1 MRRVLTKRTI
11 YVLASVAVLHASLLY
26 FSYAAETTG
35 PIPGRS
41 EWSRLVRNYW
51 MFPASVLYGF
61 IVGFIVYRT
70 HLMWTVVLV
79 GLLALMGAV
88 IHWVAGQIGMTLDW
102 VTPQASLT
110 GAFIVFVIYLPF
122 ALVGLVLGR
131 KVGPYGKSNES

>member
-1 MRRVLTKRTI
+1 MRSVLTKRTI
-11 YVLASVAVLHASLLY
+11 YVLASVAVLHAALLC
-26 FSYAAETTG
+26 FWYASKTTG

-41 EWSRLVRNYW
+41 EWSIFAQNYW

-61 IVGFIVYRT
+61 TVGFIVYRT

-88 IHWVAGQIGMTLDW
+88 IHWAAGQMGMALDW

-110 GAFIVFVIYLPF
+110 GAFIVFVIYIPF
-122 ALVGLVLGR
+122 ALVGSVLGR